1 MKYLMGVFLL
11 VAGVANASILDGV
24 PDNPDRYISLDLL
37 GTWNHQGGGA
47 NVPPQT
53 NFAGSDHQLY
63 HYNDRGMRG
72 ILNIPLDGN
81 TTMLIGGNYVTGD
94 YSWDQGQTLIGS
106 NGTVKGF
113 GVEAGL
119 RFYLKP

>member
-1 MKYLMGVFLL
+1 MKYLPVALL
-11 VAGVANASILDGV
+11 LLAGVANASILDGV

-37 GTWNHQGGGA
+37 GTWNHQTGTS
-47 NVPPQT
+47 NVPQQT
-53 NFAGSDHQLY
+53 YYPVTDKQLY

-72 ILNIPLDGN
+72 ILNIPIDGS
-81 TTMLIGGNYVTGD
+81 TTMLIGGNYATGN

-113 GVEAGL
+113 GVEAGF